1 MAAQEPREALLG
13 VLTLVLGVALHWL
26 VKKRDN
32 VSEGDTPGLIARP
45 PLIYLGSILV
55 GVALHR
61 LWPVAVVPAEWAA
74 PLGAPLIVAAAV
86 VFLLAVRAFRR
97 AGTPIQSVRPTTR
110 IVQTGPYRFSR
121 NPIYLAFT
129 TLHLGIA
136 IWVNSAWL
144 LGTLLLTLVLMSY
157 GVIAREERYLERK
170 FGDEYVRYKTAV
182 RRWL

>member
-1 MAAQEPREALLG
+1 M
-13 VLTLVLGVALHWL
+13 
-26 VKKRDN
+26 
-32 VSEGDTPGLIARP
+32 SEGDTPGLIARP

-74 PLGAPLIVAAAV
+74 SLGAPLIVAAAA
-86 VFLLAVRAFRR
+86 VFLLAVRAFSV

-136 IWVNSAWL
+136 LWVNSAWL
-144 LGTLLLTLVLMSY
+144 LGTLLLTLVLVSY

-170 FGDEYVRYKTAV
+170 FGEEYVRYKAAV
-182 RRWL
+182 RRWF